1 MEIPFLPGEQKV
13 NVVMA
18 SQNERTYPAVVFA
31 NWESGTTQAERSHR
45 AAQAKGSSQDH
56 RMAQGATDDLA

>member
-18 SQNERTYPAVVFA
+18 SQNERTYPAVVSA

-45 AAQAKGSSQDH
+45 AAQDSRGQGIVARSSH
-56 RMAQGATDDLA
+56 GARGYG